1 MNRIVVLVCVLLSNV
16 LSSIGQ
22 TAQPTATP
30 QPPQSAR
37 QALLKMFLGEG
48 PNHLEKHLPE
58 ITKKALRGVDS
69 GGSSNPLAEF
79 VSIGTQAR
87 AGGNLQTM
95 ETGPI
100 LLMAEKPIVAG
111 QSETHRK
118 FEVVVERDDLV
129 GDEDQVELSFNTYLN
144 GQRQTLPL
152 LYRLTLMMKMESD
165 VWRLNELNVSAR
177 MPLADPD
184 YLKGLVQQIKK
195 KQQSSNEQA
204 ATFSL
209 RAIAGAESEYR
220 SIHPDHGFTCSLSE
234 LASVSKN
241 RGKDNGDEPDRIPI
255 DEALATG
262 KTSGY
267 VFAITGCDA
276 SHYKVAAEPDS
287 PSSGQRAFCADESG
301 LVKFSKNGKA
311 VTCLSAGET
320 FNAGV
325 SDSSVD

>member
-1 MNRIVVLVCVLLSNV
+1 
-16 LSSIGQ
+16 
-22 TAQPTATP
+22 
-30 QPPQSAR
+30 
-37 QALLKMFLGEG
+37 MFLGQG

-58 ITKKALRGVDS
+58 ITKKALRGLDS
-69 GGSSNPLAEF
+69 GGSTNLFTEF
-79 VSIGTQAR
+79 GAIEMQAR

-100 LLMAEKPIVAG
+100 LLVAEKQAVDG
-111 QSETHRK
+111 QSRTHEK

-129 GDEDQVELSFNTYLN
+129 GDEDQLELSFNTYLN
-144 GQRQTLPL
+144 GQRQTLPF
-152 LYRLTLMMKMESD
+152 LYRLTFMMKMESD
-165 VWRLNELNVSAR
+165 IWRLDELSLSAR

-184 YLKGLVQQIKK
+184 YLKGLVQQMKK

-204 ATFSL
+204 AAFSL
-209 RAIAGAESEYR
+209 RAIVGAESEYR
-220 SIHPDHGFTCSLSE
+220 TIHPEHGFTCSLSE

-241 RGKDNGDEPDRIPI
+241 KGKDNGDEPDRMPII

-262 KTSGY
+262 KTGGD

-276 SHYKVAAEPDS
+276 SHYKVGAEPDS
-287 PSSGQRAFCADESG
+287 PSSRQRAFCADESG

-311 VTCLSAGET
+311 GTCLSAGET
-320 FNAGV
+320 LNAGV